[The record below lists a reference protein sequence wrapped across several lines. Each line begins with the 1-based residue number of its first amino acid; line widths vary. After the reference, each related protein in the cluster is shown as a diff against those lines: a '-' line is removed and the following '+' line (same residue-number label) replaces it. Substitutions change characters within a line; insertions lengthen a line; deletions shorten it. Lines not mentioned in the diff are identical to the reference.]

1 MILLGVGFASWMV
14 TIPVLLQ
21 TNTSDEMRG
30 RVISLY
36 YMTILTYQLGWFF
49 GGMLLESFGIH
60 VSVLIATIGSL
71 SIGATTILFSKSY
84 AIVNPQA
91 HGQNNSIYPI
101 GFFSLVNSRK
111 MLI

>member
-71 SIGATTILFSKSY
+71 SIGATTILFSKSLRS
-84 AIVNPQA
+84 AN
-91 HGQNNSIYPI
+91 
-101 GFFSLVNSRK
+101 
-111 MLI
+111 